1 MNRAQTL
8 TLLLVVAPFIPR
20 ATHAQDA
27 KSIVAAAVKVELDS
41 DRDDHTAFM
50 YRDHDITPDHDTLYY
65 VVETPQ
71 GVLKKKLEDHGRP
84 LTPDERREDDQKI
97 QALVN
102 DPAAMARLRRDSSHD
117 DNQAEQMLRLLPAA
131 FLWTIVSD
139 TGNLVTLSFKP
150 DPNFSPSVFDPEAKV
165 LGAMGGQI
173 TVTRPDMHIA
183 SIKGTLLSDVNFFG
197 FLGHLRKGGSF
208 EVIRKD
214 VAGGHWQMTEQHVH
228 INGHALFF
236 KTISSNEDE
245 LRKDFKISTVPGLP
259 QAYDV
264 LKEVK

>member
-1 MNRAQTL
+1 MIRAHQL
-8 TLLLVVAPFIPR
+8 TLLLLAAPFFSI

-27 KSIVAAAVKVELDS
+27 KAIVATAVKTELAA

-50 YRDHDITPDHDTLYY
+50 YRDHDVTPDHDTLYY
-65 VVETPQ
+65 VVETHE
-71 GVLKKKLEDHGRP
+71 GALKKKLEDHGRP
-84 LTPDERREDDQKI
+84 LTPDERRDDDQKI

-102 DPAAMARLRRDSSHD
+102 DPAAMARIRRDSSHD
-117 DNQAEQMLRLLPAA
+117 DNQAEQMLRLLPTA
-131 FLWTIVSD
+131 FLWTVVSD
-139 TGNLVTLSFKP
+139 TPSLVTLSFKP
-150 DPNFSPSVFDPEAKV
+150 DPNFSPGVFDPESKV

-173 TVTRPDMHIA
+173 TVERPGMHIA

-245 LRKDFKISTVPGLP
+245 LRKDFKISTVLGLP

-264 LKEVK
+264 LKDVK